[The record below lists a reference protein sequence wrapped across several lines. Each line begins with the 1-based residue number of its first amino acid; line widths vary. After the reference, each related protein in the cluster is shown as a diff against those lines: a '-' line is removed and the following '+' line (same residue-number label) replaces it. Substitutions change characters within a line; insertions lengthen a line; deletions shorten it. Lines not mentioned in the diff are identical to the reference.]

1 MRDDPTVIRM
11 VAAARS
17 GDKSAW
23 DDLVER
29 YAPLVWTVSRRFRLS
44 AEDVDDVGQS
54 VWLSLVE
61 HLPGLRDPAAL
72 PGWIVTTTQRECLR
86 LVRVGRRTEPVD
98 PADVDPGGADGV
110 RPVDEELLA
119 HERREVVRAAFG
131 QLSPRCQSLL
141 SMIVQDPPAP
151 YSEISQKL
159 HMPVG
164 SIGPNRARC
173 LDRLRRAPALAALI
187 GIRNDPALKP
197 EEGERHDQPVVDR

>member
-11 VAAARS
+11 VVGARN

-23 DDLVER
+23 DELVER

-44 AEDVDDVGQS
+44 ADDVDDVGQT
-54 VWLSLVE
+54 VWLLLIE

-72 PGWIVTTTQRECLR
+72 PGWIATTTHRECLR
-86 LVRVGRRTEPVD
+86 VLRTGKHSEPVD
-98 PADVDPGGADGV
+98 PADVRTDVRDPSLS
-110 RPVDEELLA
+110 VDDELLA
-119 HERREVVRAAFG
+119 HERREVVRAAFA

-141 SMIVQDPPAP
+141 SMLAQDPPAP

-159 HMPVG
+159 HMPIG

-173 LDRLRRAPALAALI
+173 LDRLRRTPALAALI
-187 GIRNDPALKP
+187 GIRNDRPEP
-197 EEGERHDQPVVDR
+197 EEGEQHGQAMVER